1 MLFYTEFKNPKK
13 TIKIITYT
21 IILSSD
27 NCMKNYEEMKQME
40 KKVIK
45 INQLLN
51 TRPLNTQIVEKDIL
65 LSIE

>member
-1 MLFYTEFKNPKK
+1 
-13 TIKIITYT
+13 
-21 IILSSD
+21 
-27 NCMKNYEEMKQME
+27 MKNYEEMKQME